1 MSIYL
6 YKDNATELY
15 VFKYNGFV
23 FNPKPGSLMLIERES
38 DGFVNLQAVY
48 DNKAF
53 RQNTNGHIL
62 NDFVDPELILDDTG
76 TAYGTAASDIL
87 AALSDFFVDA
97 PSGSGGGDI
106 ISLENTY
113 AYGVIINLASSS
125 PTLTRTG
132 NLSLAQS
139 LPVQSGIRACL
150 LNDDGV
156 VNYYLNPSNWA
167 QKADGTASKLD
178 GTDGQVVNEVPKH
191 YMRFYPE
198 GTTFRAMSSTYAL
211 PGYTEVKKYFVGVY
225 EAALQRSN
233 LKLASV
239 KNTSA
244 DFRGGNNTSAWDAA
258 ANSLLGKPVTA
269 ISTTNARTYARN
281 RKPATTEWNI
291 LPYHLRVDLIWLYF
305 IEYANLNSQA
315 AVSAKVN
322 GYSAG
327 GLGNGVT
334 TANSTEWSTFN
345 AYHPFISCGASDT
358 LASGTGEVS
367 VSVTDFGGAGVARA
381 FTVPRWRG
389 FENIFGHVWE
399 MSDGILVDVKAD
411 ADGGT
416 SIAYS
421 TSNPANFSSSSF
433 ASYDRIGSVARTSN
447 WIRTMVLG
455 EKGHLMAEATGGA
468 GAGSTGYFC
477 DYLYTSVTS
486 SSLRT
491 VFWGGDANFGAFAGL
506 VYAATDRTPA
516 GAAAWFGARLCFIPT
531 S

>member
-1 MSIYL
+1 MRIYL

-15 VFKYNGFV
+15 VFKYKGFV
-23 FNPKPGSLMLIERES
+23 FNPKPGSLMLIEREE
-38 DGFVNLQAVY
+38 DGFVNLQALY

-62 NDFVDPELILDDTG
+62 SEFINPATVVNDLGISYGNDAQAVR
-76 TAYGTAASDIL
+76 TAL
-87 AALSDFFVDA
+87 ADFFVDA

-106 ISLENTY
+106 IALENTY

-139 LPVQSGIRACL
+139 IPVQSGIRACL

-156 VNYYLNPSNWA
+156 VNYYLNPSNWS

-178 GTDGQVVNEVPKH
+178 GADGQVVNEVPKH
-191 YMRFYPE
+191 YTRFYPE
-198 GTTFRAMSSTYAL
+198 GTTFRAMSSTHAL
-211 PGYTEVKKYFVGVY
+211 PGYTEVKKYYTGVY

-239 KNTSA
+239 KNITT
-244 DFRGGNNTSAWDAA
+244 DFRGGSNTSAWDAA

-281 RKPATTEWNI
+281 RKVGSTEWNI

-334 TANSTEWSTFN
+334 TANSTEWNTFN
-345 AYHPFISCGASDT
+345 AYHPFINCGASDT

-367 VSVTDFGGAGVARA
+367 VNVTDFGGAGVVRS

-389 FENIFGHVWE
+389 FENLFGHVWE

-433 ASYDRIGSVARTSN
+433 ASYDRMGSVARTSN

-468 GAGSTGYFC
+468 GAGSTSYFC
-477 DYLYTSVTS
+477 DYLYASATS

-491 VFWGGDANFGAFAGL
+491 VFWGGDAYDGASAGL
-506 VYAATDRTPA
+506 VFAYTDRPPA
-516 GAAAWFGARLCFIPT
+516 SARADVGARLCFIPA